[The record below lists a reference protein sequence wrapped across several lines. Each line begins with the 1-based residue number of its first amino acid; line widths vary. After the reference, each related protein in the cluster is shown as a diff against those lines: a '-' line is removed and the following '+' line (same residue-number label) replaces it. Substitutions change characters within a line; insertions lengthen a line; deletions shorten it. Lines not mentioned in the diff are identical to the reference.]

1 MPPDINRVR
10 AAACGAGVTVS
21 TYPLPGGQSLATDG
35 FATRGLLCVGR
46 GWRIVG
52 ACGSALLVAAMG
64 NSPLAFLAIV
74 PALVALGGTELLAEN
89 GIRRASPWVQWV
101 ALAAVWTGLALLAAA
116 IVAVAITVFIVV
128 AVLAGLAG
136 SRD

>member
-10 AAACGAGVTVS
+10 AAARGSGAIVTA
-21 TYPLPGGQSLATDG
+21 YPLPTRQSLATDG

-46 GWRIVG
+46 GWRVAG

-64 NSPLAFLAIV
+64 SSPLAFLVIA
-74 PALVALGGTELLAEN
+74 PALVALGGTELLAED

-101 ALAAVWTGLALLAAA
+101 ALTAVWTGLALLSVA
-116 IVAVAITVFIVV
+116 IVAVVVAVFVGV